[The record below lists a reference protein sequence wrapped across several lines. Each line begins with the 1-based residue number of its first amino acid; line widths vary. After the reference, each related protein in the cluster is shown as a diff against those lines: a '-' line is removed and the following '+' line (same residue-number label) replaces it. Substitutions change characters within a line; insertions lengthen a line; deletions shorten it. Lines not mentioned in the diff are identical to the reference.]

1 MKKFWLEYMEFECC
15 GSLEFIYKA
24 NCNHI
29 YRLFIFQVQVMKIRT
44 RLYISL
50 IRVLALIIPIPI
62 WFLHSLFYVRSF
74 SQKVSSLALKIL
86 FLYEEIWFANH
97 NQVYDL
103 INLMF
108 GIVICNHNET
118 NTNNPLRNE
127 IRNVD
132 IALK

>member
-1 MKKFWLEYMEFECC
+1 
-15 GSLEFIYKA
+15 
-24 NCNHI
+24 
-29 YRLFIFQVQVMKIRT
+29 MKIRT

-74 SQKVSSLALKIL
+74 SQKVSSLALKFL

>member
-1 MKKFWLEYMEFECC
+1 
-15 GSLEFIYKA
+15 
-24 NCNHI
+24 
-29 YRLFIFQVQVMKIRT
+29 MKIRT

-50 IRVLALIIPIPI
+50 IRVLALTIPIPI
-62 WFLHSLFYVRSF
+62 WFLHSLLYVRSF

-86 FLYEEIWFANH
+86 FLYEEIWFANQ

-108 GIVICNHNET
+108 RIVICNHNET
-118 NTNNPLRNE
+118 NTNNPQRNE

-132 IALK
+132 KALK